1 MLSVLLAA
9 LFAADTLQMP
19 RMVEIPSGTFWMGT
33 DNPPRED
40 WDEAP
45 RREVKVDAFRM
56 SATEITNAQ
65 YEAFDPTHKRGEQGF
80 STGDNEAVTMVSW
93 EDAMAYCRWL
103 SEQTGKHYRLPTE
116 EEWEYACRAG
126 TTTAYNTGDTFPESL
141 WKVQRNTRDKE
152 HVSLQVAQFEPNA
165 WGL

>member
-33 DNPPRED
+33 DNPPMED

-65 YEAFDPTHKRGEQGF
+65 YEAFDPTHKRGEQGPHR
-80 STGDNEAVTMVSW
+80 GGVGV
-93 EDAMAYCRWL
+93 
-103 SEQTGKHYRLPTE
+103 RLPGGNDHGLQHGRHLPGKPVEGAE
-116 EEWEYACRAG
+116 EHPRQRARFL
-126 TTTAYNTGDTFPESL
+126 ASSS
-141 WKVQRNTRDKE
+141 VR
-152 HVSLQVAQFEPNA
+152 AQCV
-165 WGL
+165 GSI